1 MSTPGPAPPWK
12 CPFTEDIGYL
22 VFSSTVSFYGPLAVM
37 VFTYIRIYQ
46 VRWAGEF
53 RSHNIMRFSFY
64 LPKIS
69 MFLSQAAT
77 AYSKSLTSGT
87 KQLGGGGS
95 GEGEITLR

>member
-46 VRWAGEF
+46 VDCCINLLRHYAKQELT
-53 RSHNIMRFSFY
+53 H
-64 LPKIS
+64 
-69 MFLSQAAT
+69 
-77 AYSKSLTSGT
+77 SK
-87 KQLGGGGS
+87 
-95 GEGEITLR
+95 

>member
-53 RSHNIMRFSFY
+53 RPVSFY

-69 MFLSQAAT
+69 MLLSQAAT

-95 GEGEITLR
+95 GEGEITLRWGTQF

>member
-46 VRWAGEF
+46 V
-53 RSHNIMRFSFY
+53 
-64 LPKIS
+64 
-69 MFLSQAAT
+69 
-77 AYSKSLTSGT
+77 
-87 KQLGGGGS
+87 GS
-95 GEGEITLR
+95 RVKKNL